1 MGLLDLDHVNIRT
14 NNLAALAAF
23 YETVLGLEPGER
35 PPFNIGGAWLYC
47 GAKAAVHL
55 VEVSETPDS
64 PKPRIEHFAFKA
76 EGLEQFLTHLRAH
89 KVPYWISIVPGNEN
103 RQVNVRDPD
112 GNHIE
117 IQFAGQEQADLSNY
131 AGEA

>member
-14 NNLAALAAF
+14 TNLTAVAAF
-23 YETVLGLEPGER
+23 YETVLGLESGER
-35 PPFNIGGAWLYC
+35 PAFRFGGAWLYC

-55 VEVSETPDS
+55 VEVPEEPDS

-76 EGLEQFLTHLRAH
+76 SGLEAFLTRLRAH
-89 KVPYWISIVPGNEN
+89 KVPYWISIVPGPEA

-117 IQFAGQEQADLSNY
+117 IQFAGDEQADLSDY
-131 AGEA
+131 AGDS

>member
-1 MGLLDLDHVNIRT
+1 MSLLDLDHVNIRT
-14 NNLAALAAF
+14 TNLAAVEAF
-23 YETVLGLEPGER
+23 YRDVLGLESGER
-35 PPFNIGGAWLYC
+35 PPFRFGGAWLYC

-55 VEVSETPDS
+55 VEVTDDPDS

-76 EGLEQFLTHLRAH
+76 SGLDAFLSRLRAH
-89 KVPYWISIVPGNEN
+89 RVAYKISIVPGLEI
-103 RQVNVRDPD
+103 RQVNVYDPD

-117 IQFAGQEQADLSNY
+117 IAFSGDEQADLSDY